1 MKPLEE
7 IIAKAAQQDSAP
19 RSPSALDAGS
29 VGSDSLAGGLAPIS
43 EFAEPTTG
51 LPADAQG
58 VRRNAHGTAR
68 QPPNQL
74 TVRAC
79 AATWPA
85 RRGRE
90 RPARP
95 TQSRHFGA
103 TGQSTGGADG
113 C

>member
-29 VGSDSLAGGLAPIS
+29 FGSDSLAGGLAPIS
-43 EFAEPTTG
+43 EFAEPTGG

-58 VRRNAHGTAR
+58 VVRRNAHGTAR

-74 TVRAC
+74 TLRAC

-85 RRGRE
+85 RRG
-90 RPARP
+90 
-95 TQSRHFGA
+95 
-103 TGQSTGGADG
+103 
-113 C
+113 